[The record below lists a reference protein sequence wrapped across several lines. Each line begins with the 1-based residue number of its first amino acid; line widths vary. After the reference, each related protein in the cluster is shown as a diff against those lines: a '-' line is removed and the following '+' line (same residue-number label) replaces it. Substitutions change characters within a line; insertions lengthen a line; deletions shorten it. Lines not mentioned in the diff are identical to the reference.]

1 MESLGTDYDEDT
13 CVYNLTLPSES
24 LPIIGFKDT
33 INLVNGRHTGLY
45 HERPQL
51 WLDQVQVA
59 DDSLLPDGTKLM
71 NYGEELYKTYLA
83 KNKAQVSYMAKEF
96 ETRKSAAEY
105 ARTQTS
111 KSGVIDSVKM
121 NNYRTTDDIFRRMS
135 FVPEGKNHGFVMYL
149 DWSGSMC
156 EHIKPTMEQT
166 MNLVLFCRMI
176 GVPHRVYAFTDV
188 ALSRNTSGPKW
199 NAQCDTVTCTEG
211 NIVYDDTAGLIE
223 LFSDKMRKSEF
234 RDMSR
239 IALALADVQST
250 GKKYGRMGY
259 RDFPPQ
265 LSLGSTPL
273 DDTIISA
280 RIIYK
285 QFKAQYNLDI
295 VNTFFLSDGDSNTCE
310 TTLTSPNG
318 ALQRYAVGR
327 YVSKH
332 SSSTWGTNVFTTI
345 IDPITSK
352 SFDLTRNPEAGPY
365 QSVTVSLMDIF
376 RETTGGNAIGYMIT
390 YSKTSDVYHL
400 AGVSYNAAPE
410 LCKEMR
416 KNGYVKVGSETG
428 YSALFLINSK
438 KMKTGESGLDIEQGA
453 AKGAVKLAFRRNQRD
468 KKFSRPMLNEL
479 VTLVA

>member
-1 MESLGTDYDEDT
+1 MESLGTDSNGET
-13 CVYNLTLPSES
+13 RVYNLTLPSEA

-45 HERPQL
+45 QERPVL
-51 WLDQVQVA
+51 WVDQVQVA
-59 DDSLLPDGTKLM
+59 DDSILSDGTKLM
-71 NYGEELYKTYLA
+71 NYGEELYKVYLA

-105 ARTQTS
+105 ARTQTT

-199 NAQCDTVTCTEG
+199 NAQCGTDG
-211 NIVYDDTAGLIE
+211 DIMYDATAGLIE

-239 IALALADVQST
+239 IALALAEVQSSHRT
-250 GKKYGRMGY
+250 PGAPSY

-273 DDTIISA
+273 DDTIMSA

-295 VNTFFLSDGDSNTCE
+295 VNTFFLSDGDSNACE
-310 TTLTSPNG
+310 TTLTSPG
-318 ALQRYAVGR
+318 GELRRYAVGR
-327 YVSKH
+327 YVSKY
-332 SSSTWGTNVFTTI
+332 SSSTWGPSVFTTI
-345 IDPITSK
+345 IDPITKK
-352 SFDLTRNPEAGPY
+352 SFDLVKNPETGAY

-376 RETTGGNAIGYMIT
+376 RETTGGNAIGYRIT
-390 YSKTSDVYHL
+390 YSKTSDVYHQ
-400 AGVSYNAAPE
+400 AGVSYNAAPD

-438 KMKTGESGLDIEQGA
+438 KMKTKESDLDIEPGA
-453 AKGAVKLAFRRNQRD
+453 AKGAVKSAFRKNQRD

>member
-1 MESLGTDYDEDT
+1 METLGTDSNEET
-13 CVYNLTLPSES
+13 RVYNLTLPSEA

-45 HERPQL
+45 QERPVL
-51 WLDQVQVA
+51 WVNQVQVA
-59 DDSLLPDGTKLM
+59 DDSLLPNGTKLM
-71 NYGEELYKTYLA
+71 NYGEELYKAYLA

-149 DWSGSMC
+149 DWSGSMA

-188 ALSRNTSGPKW
+188 ALSRN
-199 NAQCDTVTCTEG
+199 AQCDTVTCTEG
-211 NIVYDDTAGLIE
+211 DMMYDDESGLIE

-239 IALALADVQST
+239 IALALADVQSSERP
-250 GKKYGRMGY
+250 YDAPHY
-259 RDFPPQ
+259 RDFPLQ
-265 LSLGSTPL
+265 LRLGSTPL
-273 DDTIISA
+273 DDTIMSA

-295 VNTFFLSDGDSNTCE
+295 VNTFFLSDGDSNACE
-310 TTLTSPNG
+310 TTLTSAG
-318 ALQRYAVGR
+318 GELRRFVVGR
-327 YVSKH
+327 YVSKY
-332 SSSTWGTNVFTTI
+332 SSSAWDHNLFTTI
-345 IDPITSK
+345 IDPITKK
-352 SFDLTRNPEAGPY
+352 SFDLVKRPDAYAY
-365 QSVTVSLMDIF
+365 QTVTVSLMDIF

-390 YSKTSDVYHL
+390 NSKTSDVYHI
-400 AGVSYNAAPE
+400 AGVSYDAAPV
-410 LCKEMR
+410 LGKEMR

-438 KMKTGESGLDIEQGA
+438 KMKTKESGLDIEQGA
-453 AKGAVKLAFRRNQRD
+453 AKGAVKSAFRKNQRD